1 MANRFRELRE
11 SRGLNQTQVGELANV
26 AQSAVSKWERGESE
40 PPHGTLRILA
50 DFYGV
55 SIDYLLGREPETE
68 RAPDTAEAVSEA
80 LTEKEKEFLTYAG
93 QMSEEQKG
101 FLVAVMRALIEQG
114 PAQSPDPPAKADET
128 N

>member
-114 PAQSPDPPAKADET
+114 QAHSPDPPVKADGT

>member
-68 RAPDTAEAVSEA
+68 RAPDTAEAVSGTEEKIGLEQTRQLLA
-80 LTEKEKEFLTYAG
+80 GLGFLEEGRELTEQDLALVNHVIGILDAHFG
-93 QMSEEQKG
+93 Q
-101 FLVAVMRALIEQG
+101 
-114 PAQSPDPPAKADET
+114 
-128 N
+128 

>member
-114 PAQSPDPPAKADET
+114 QAHSPDPPAKADET

>member
-55 SIDYLLGREPETE
+55 SIDYLLGREPKTE
-68 RAPDTAEAVSEA
+68 RAPDTAEAVSGA

>member
-55 SIDYLLGREPETE
+55 SIDYLLGREPKTE
-68 RAPDTAEAVSEA
+68 RAPDTAEAVSGA

-101 FLVAVMRALIEQG
+101 FLVAVMRALIGQG

>member
-80 LTEKEKEFLTYAG
+80 LTKKEKEFLTYAG

-114 PAQSPDPPAKADET
+114 QAHSPDPPVKADET